1 MQWSNLELLEGAI
14 YSIFFHF
21 PLKDFILTV
30 GNEGIGG
37 KELDSYQS
45 VEHERTEH
53 LFRQLFAASIQSGF
67 SAFRRTTVNSLK
79 ISV

>member
-14 YSIFFHF
+14 YSSIF
-21 PLKDFILTV
+21 PWKIPFILTV
-30 GNEGIGG
+30 ENEGIGG
-37 KELDSYQS
+37 EALDSYQS

-79 ISV
+79 TSV